1 MLDHFQDPE
10 GGFFDTSD
18 DHETLVTRPKNL
30 QDNATPSGG
39 AMAAT
44 VLGRMH
50 ALTGDGRYLTAAEQA
65 LAEVGPGATRYPSA
79 FAQWF
84 SAADFLVGR
93 PAGIALVGDGPGLD
107 NLTRAVR
114 ETYRP
119 CSVVAAA
126 ANGDDANVP
135 LLQGRQPLDGQA
147 AAYVCHGFVCRL
159 PTGDADVIR
168 QLLAE
173 S

>member
-1 MLDHFQDPE
+1 
-10 GGFFDTSD
+10 
-18 DHETLVTRPKNL
+18 
-30 QDNATPSGG
+30 
-39 AMAAT
+39 MAVS

-84 SAADFLVGR
+84 SAADFIVGQ
-93 PAGIALVGDGPGLD
+93 PAGIALVGRGAERDDL
-107 NLTRAVR
+107 LQVVR

-119 CSVVAAA
+119 RTVAASA
-126 ANGDDANVP
+126 PDEHGAQVP
-135 LLQGRQPLDGQA
+135 LLQGRQPLDGRA
-147 AAYVCHGFVCRL
+147 AAYVCHGFVCKL
-159 PTGDADVIR
+159 PTSDADVVR
-168 QLLAE
+168 DLLAA